1 MQTPI
6 LALGGFSGSGLN
18 GTAARYTPLCMGG
31 AESAYNATIANV
43 EVPMPIAG
51 TFSNL
56 YSRLPVPGTSNSW
69 ETRLMVDGSAAALT
83 CTQSGAATD
92 ATPDISNQVAVA
104 VGQKIALRTT
114 PTVGGSA
121 IDLTTP
127 LADVGLLFTATAPGE
142 SAIFGI
148 GSASNSATN
157 YLSFGQNRTGG
168 ATENLASVVI
178 PTAGVLDKL
187 YVELSGAPGTAAS
200 GKQYAFSVYING
212 APVSP
217 AITCTILDTATG
229 ASDLT
234 HSVTVAA
241 GDTLSL
247 QSIPTSTPTARA
259 AKFSMRWV
267 PTIPGE
273 SLMLSMGVAA
283 LSSSAARWLNA
294 NGSALNTDTEAL
306 FQNIAP
312 VAFVAKKL
320 QIKFNTAPGGAAS
333 RAYVL
338 RKNEADQALTATVST
353 SATTASD
360 TSNTVSIAAGE
371 RIGWKTTPAS
381 TPAAAGCYRVSAVAY
396 IASVAGPSLALLGVG

>member
-1 MQTPI
+1 MKTPI
-6 LALGGFSGSGLN
+6 LALGGFSGSGLS

-31 AESAYNATIANV
+31 AESAYNATITNV

-56 YSRLPVPGTSNSW
+56 YSRLPVPGASNSW
-69 ETRLMVDGSAAALT
+69 ETRLMLDGAASALT
-83 CTQSGAATD
+83 CTQSGTATD
-92 ATPDISNQVAVA
+92 ATPDTSNPVSATA
-104 VGQKIALRTT
+104 GQKVALRTT

-127 LADVGLLFTATAPGE
+127 LADIGLLFTATTPGE
-142 SAIFGI
+142 SAIFGS
-148 GSASNSATN
+148 GSVSNSATN
-157 YLSFGQNRTGG
+157 YLPFGQSRTGG

-212 APVSP
+212 AAVSP

-247 QSIPTSTPTARA
+247 ESIPTSTPTARA
-259 AKFSMRWV
+259 TKFSMRWV
-267 PTIPGE
+267 PTISGE

-283 LSSSAARWLNA
+283 LSSSAARWIDV

-312 VAFVAKKL
+312 YPFEAKKL
-320 QIKFNTAPGGAAS
+320 KVKFNTAPGGSAS

-338 RKNEADQALTATVST
+338 RKNEADQSLTATVST
-353 SATTASD
+353 SATTAED
-360 TSNTVSIAAGE
+360 ITNTVSVAAGD
-371 RIGWKTTPAS
+371 RIGWKTTPS
-381 TPAAAGCYRVSAVAY
+381 TAPAAAGSYRISAVAY
-396 IASVAGPSLALLGVG
+396 IASSSARMMTLLGVG